1 MSRRRRSVS
10 LDAAARSAARQFDAA
25 ARERS
30 GARKTD
36 GEKKQDEPAPPAQP
50 PRQTSARERKHQ
62 ERLARRAARRG
73 EGGVDDAE
81 YRRTRS
87 EYTKFKYLSTE
98 QVEAIHYE
106 LARKFA
112 DSDDP
117 IGSDGPVDGGQLL
130 RSAVTRPHTGMR
142 LEGHGQAKYAKVEKA
157 AAALT
162 HSLIHNHPFPDGN
175 KRTATLSLIAFLYE
189 NKRQLVAKPDDLY
202 DAIVA
207 LARHRVPRT
216 SEPTNNDFAS
226 GPDEEV
232 DVFASWVK
240 THTTDI
246 DRPVRRMQWRK
257 LRTLLVRRG
266 CRVVH
271 GQGNSISVERP
282 GKGKSFIGARNDGD
296 ELDASTVRQVM
307 HDLDLASLHT
317 PLAKQ
322 RKGAPTFYE
331 EAIDDWREVLYKL
344 GELDRGIVRSPD

>member
-1 MSRRRRSVS
+1 MARRRSIS
-10 LDAAARSAARQFDAA
+10 LDSATRSAARQFESA

-30 GARKTD
+30 GSREASSEQERH
-36 GEKKQDEPAPPAQP
+36 EPAPPAQLLRP
-50 PRQTSARERKHQ
+50 ASARERKHQ

-87 EYTKFKYLSTE
+87 EYTRFKYLSAE

-112 DSDDP
+112 DSEDP

-142 LEGHGQAKYAKVEKA
+142 LAGHGEAKYAKIEEA
-157 AAALT
+157 GAALA

-175 KRTATLSLIAFLYE
+175 KRTSTLSLIAFLYE

-216 SEPTNNDFAS
+216 GDLANRGFAS

-232 DVFASWVK
+232 AEFASWVK

-246 DRPVRRMQWRK
+246 DHPIRRMQWRK

-266 CRVVH
+266 CRIVR
-271 GQGNSISVERP
+271 GQGNSITVERP

-307 HDLDLASLHT
+307 QDLDLTSLHT

-322 RKGAPTFYE
+322 REGVPTFFE

-344 GELDRGIVRSPD
+344 GELDRGIVRPPD

>member
-1 MSRRRRSVS
+1 MGRRRRSIS
-10 LDAAARSAARQFDAA
+10 LDAATRSASQQFDSA

-30 GARKTD
+30 GAGKAS
-36 GEKKQDEPAPPAQP
+36 GERRQDEHALPTQQPRRLSAGERKKQ
-50 PRQTSARERKHQ
+50 ER
-62 ERLARRAARRG
+62 RARRAERRG
-73 EGGVDDAE
+73 AGGVDDAE

-87 EYTKFKYLSTE
+87 EYTKFKYLSAE
-98 QVEAIHYE
+98 QVEVIHSE

-117 IGSDGPVDGGQLL
+117 IGSKGPVDGGQLL

-142 LEGHGQAKYAKVEKA
+142 LAGYGQAKYAKVEEA
-157 AAALT
+157 GAALT

-189 NKRQLVAKPDDLY
+189 NKRQLVAEPDDLY

-207 LARHRVPRT
+207 LARHRLPTASEST
-216 SEPTNNDFAS
+216 SNGVAS

-232 DVFASWVK
+232 AAFASWVK
-240 THTTDI
+240 SHIADI
-246 DRPVRRMQWRK
+246 DHPIRRMQWRK

-266 CRVVH
+266 CRVAH
-271 GQGNSISVERP
+271 GQGNSITVERP

-307 HDLDLASLHT
+307 QDLDLTSLHT

-322 RKGAPTFYE
+322 REGAPTFFE

-344 GELDRGIVRSPD
+344 GELDRGIVRSPE